1 MTIVSGIQPSGELH
15 LGNYIGMLSQC
26 IQLQNEG
33 NAYYP
38 IVDLHAITVP
48 QDPQRLR
55 ENTLRT
61 AALYLAAGLDVT
73 KATLFVQSHVREHTE
88 LAWILNT
95 IATMGELERMTQFK
109 DKTGITNDELRIK
122 ENGDITRNSKLVIRN
137 SIGVGLFDYPVL
149 MAADILLYQPTI
161 IPVGEDQVQHV
172 ELTRDIAKRFN
183 HRFGET
189 FIIPQSL
196 LQKEGARIMGLDDPK
211 KKMSKSAASANN
223 YIALTDDADTIKKK
237 IAKAVTDSG
246 TEVVSGSDKPALT
259 NLLTIMSILS
269 GQTIPELEKRFAG
282 KGYAAFKKELAET
295 IINSLAP
302 LQSQYQK
309 LMKKPDDLK
318 AILSDGAD
326 RARAVASKT
335 MGVVRQR
342 IGLLTC

>member
-15 LGNYIGMLSQC
+15 LGNFIGMLSQC

-55 ENTLRT
+55 ENTLKT

-88 LAWILNT
+88 LAWVLNT
-95 IATMGELERMTQFK
+95 ITMMGELERMTQFK
-109 DKTGITNDELRIK
+109 EKSYKVSNVSSG
-122 ENGDITRNSKLVIRN
+122 

-161 IPVGEDQVQHV
+161 IPVGEDQVQHI
-172 ELTRDIAKRFN
+172 ELARDIAKRFN

-189 FIIPQSL
+189 FVLPQAR
-196 LQKEGARIMGLDDPK
+196 LQKEGARIMGLDDPT
-211 KKMSKSAASANN
+211 KKMSKSAVSTNS
-223 YIALTDDADTIKKK
+223 YIALIDDAETIKKK
-237 IAKAVTDSG
+237 ISRAVTDSG
-246 TEVVSGSDKPALT
+246 TDVVSGNDKPALT

-269 GQTIPELEKRFAG
+269 GQTIGQLEKHFAG

-295 IINSLAP
+295 IIESLAP
-302 LQSQYQK
+302 LQSEYHK
-309 LMKKPDDLK
+309 LMKKPDHLK
-318 AILSDGAD
+318 KILEDGAD

-335 MGVVRQR
+335 MEKVRNN
-342 IGLLTC
+342 IGLLH